1 MYRIA
6 KLLSLM
12 STGFLAGVFAYALFA
27 IIPAWNEVPR
37 EVHFTYRVALMRHN
51 AIVMQSIMAVGI
63 IAPLWWA
70 WTIRAMPVARACA
83 VAASVMNL
91 TAVVVT
97 RFGNVPINQYVRK
110 WLTEPPPLDY
120 LALLHR
126 WTVFND
132 IPQRSAC
139 ARFCPGS
146 DRRCSLG
153 LAGIHYEQWREIR
166 YTGHRSRRSFLTPQS
181 PGAISGFLCQ
191 ITRLGQS

>member
-1 MYRIA
+1 MNLLKPSNKDFPEGAAMYRVA
-6 KLLSLM
+6 KLLSLI
-12 STGFLAGVFAYALFA
+12 STGFLAGVFTYAFFA

-70 WTIRAMPVARACA
+70 WTIRAMPAARACA

-110 WLTEPPPLDY
+110 WLTETPPMDY
-120 LALLHR
+120 LEILHR
-126 WTVFND
+126 WTVFNN
-132 IPQRSAC
+132 IRSVA
-139 ARFCPGS
+139 AV
-146 DRRCSLG
+146 LG
-153 LAGIHYEQWREIR
+153 FALILIADA
-166 YTGHRSRRSFLTPQS
+166 L
-181 PGAISGFLCQ
+181 LD
-191 ITRLGQS
+191 